1 MNRLLF
7 PVVALQG
14 LWVRSTFTLAQPV
27 DARVAGTVGTV
38 GSGGEA
44 PLRVAV
50 LGESTAAGSGV
61 DSHDDG
67 FAGALADALAARS
80 GRPVDWEVAAQFGA
94 TARRVRYRLLPRLTG
109 DYDVA
114 VLLAGANDVLTRRPP
129 ADWGADLAVIV
140 DGLAARAARVVVA
153 GVPPF
158 GLFPALPR
166 TLRRYLGERAAALDE
181 VARQVC
187 AARPGATWTT
197 VGSDDPPP
205 MDFFCAD
212 RFHPSA
218 TGYRLW
224 ASAVAD
230 AIPA

>member
-1 MNRLLF
+1 MNRLLL

-14 LWVRSTFTLAQPV
+14 LWVRSTFTPAEPV
-27 DARVAGTVGTV
+27 DGRVAGTVGAA
-38 GSGGEA
+38 GG
-44 PLRVAV
+44 PPVRVAV

-67 FAGALADALAARS
+67 FAGALAALLAART
-80 GRPVDWEVAAQFGA
+80 GRPVDWAVAAQPGA
-94 TARRVRYRLLPRLTG
+94 TARRIRHRLLPRLTG

-114 VLLAGANDVLTRRPP
+114 VLLAGVNDVLTRRSP
-129 ADWGADLAVIV
+129 ADWGDDLAAIV
-140 DGLAARAARVVVA
+140 DGLAARAGRVVVA

-158 GLFPALPR
+158 ALFPALPR

-187 AARPGATWTT
+187 ATRPRVTWTAA
-197 VGSDDPPP
+197 GAGLPPSVEL
-205 MDFFCAD
+205 FSAD

-218 TGYRLW
+218 VGYRLW
-224 ASAVAD
+224 AGAVAD
-230 AIPA
+230 AIPAP